1 MRVGVDARML
11 SSSGIGKVIE
21 NILKRMV
28 SQRPEWQFFLIINRK
43 DCDKFSF
50 LSLSNVSCIYCNAPI
65 YSIREQLEL
74 WRIIPK
80 NLDVF
85 WSPHYNIPLLYTGKL
100 VVTVHDLAHLALRQD
115 KHDFLKKMYARFMM
129 KNVLRKATKIVCV
142 SQFTIDELKRFFPEA
157 DTSKLSLIYNG
168 VDESWQ
174 NIKPGKQIRNRPYY
188 IFVGNVKPH
197 KNLARLIEAY
207 KLVCSEIRQDLVI
220 VGKKDG
226 FINGLTNISELI
238 KGYEDRIVFTGYV
251 DDDTLKQ
258 YVVQSDGMIFPSLYE
273 GFGLPPLEAL
283 MAGIPVI
290 VSNISV
296 MHEVFKDNV
305 LYFNPIDISDLK
317 NTIKCFSNYTIH
329 KSISILDRYSWNVV
343 CDKYIEIFFHM
354 YVK

>member
-1 MRVGVDARML
+1 MRVGVDVRML

-21 NILKRMV
+21 NILKRV
-28 SQRPEWQFFLIINRK
+28 IPKRPEWQFFLIINRK

-50 LSLSNVSCIYCNAPI
+50 LSLSNVSCIDCNAPI
-65 YSIREQLEL
+65 YSIREQFEL
-74 WRIIPK
+74 WRVIPK

-85 WSPHYNIPLLYTGKL
+85 WSPHYNIPLLYSGRL
-100 VVTVHDLAHLALRQD
+100 IVTVHDLAHLALRQD
-115 KHDFLKKMYARFMM
+115 KHDFLKKVYARFMM
-129 KNVLRKATKIVCV
+129 KNVLNKATNIVCV

-168 VDESWQ
+168 VDESWH

-226 FINGLTNISELI
+226 FINGLNNISELI

-273 GFGLPPLEAL
+273 GFGLPPLEA
-283 MAGIPVI
+283 MASGVPVIASDIPVI
-290 VSNISV
+290 HEICKDAISY
-296 MHEVFKDNV
+296 
-305 LYFNPIDISDLK
+305 LNPLSICEMKNDIKEFTSSRHVYSGGNSML
-317 NTIKCFSNYTIH
+317 FSWRTA
-329 KSISILDRYSWNVV
+329 
-343 CDKYIEIFFHM
+343 CDKFIRLF
-354 YVK
+354 

>member
-1 MRVGVDARML
+1 MQVGVDARML

-21 NILKRMV
+21 NILKRMIPK
-28 SQRPEWQFFLIINRK
+28 RPEWQFFLIINRK

-50 LSLSNVSCIYCNAPI
+50 LSLPNVSCIECDASI
-65 YSIREQLEL
+65 YSIKEQFEL
-74 WRIIPK
+74 WNKIPK
-80 NLDVF
+80 HLDVF

-157 DTSKLSLIYNG
+157 DTSKLSLIYNS
-168 VDESWQ
+168 VDESWH

-207 KLVCSEIRQDLVI
+207 KFVCSEVRQDLVI

-226 FINGLTNISELI
+226 FINGLNNISELI

-283 MAGIPVI
+283 AAGIPVMCSDI
-290 VSNISV
+290 PVLREIY
-296 MHEVFKDNV
+296 KDKV
-305 LYFNPIDISDLK
+305 TYFNPYRVDDIQKCLK
-317 NTIKCFSNYTIH
+317 NEKRWFGSLNM
-329 KSISILDRYSWNVV
+329 KWD
-343 CDKYIEIFFHM
+343 EP
-354 YVK
+354 VKKMIDVLYKESCKE

>member
-21 NILKRMV
+21 NILKRV
-28 SQRPEWQFFLIINRK
+28 IPKRPEWQFFLIINRK

-50 LSLSNVSCIYCNAPI
+50 LSLSNVSCIDCNAPI
-65 YSIREQLEL
+65 YSIREQFEL
-74 WRIIPK
+74 WRVIPK

-85 WSPHYNIPLLYTGKL
+85 WSPHYNIPLLYSGRL
-100 VVTVHDLAHLALRQD
+100 IVTVHDLAHLALRQD
-115 KHDFLKKMYARFMM
+115 KHDFLKKVYARFMM
-129 KNVLRKATKIVCV
+129 KNVLNKATNIVCV

-168 VDESWQ
+168 VDESWH

-226 FINGLTNISELI
+226 FINGLNNISELI

-273 GFGLPPLEAL
+273 GFGLPPLEA
-283 MAGIPVI
+283 MASGVPVIASDIPVI
-290 VSNISV
+290 HEICKDAISY
-296 MHEVFKDNV
+296 
-305 LYFNPIDISDLK
+305 LNPLSICEMKNDIKEFTSSRHVYSGGNSML
-317 NTIKCFSNYTIH
+317 FSWRTA
-329 KSISILDRYSWNVV
+329 
-343 CDKYIEIFFHM
+343 CDKFIRLF
-354 YVK
+354 